1 MQNLPR
7 NAWGLE
13 FGSDT
18 DIPRRA
24 YEIVFEDHGLAVQAL
39 DEAEADIDAAR
50 IAGMPESRIKEGVT
64 RGYAREFYPYGTMR
78 GLRMNQLKEQKKK
91 QNG

>member
-13 FGSDT
+13 FGSDI

-24 YEIVFEDHGLAVQAL
+24 YEIVLEDHGLAIEAL
-39 DEAEADIDAAR
+39 DNVEADIDAAR
-50 IAGMPESRIKEGVT
+50 VAGMPESRIKEGVSE
-64 RGYAREFYPYGTMR
+64 GYAREFYPYGTMR
-78 GLRMNQLKEQKKK
+78 CLRMDYLCKHKK
-91 QNG
+91 G